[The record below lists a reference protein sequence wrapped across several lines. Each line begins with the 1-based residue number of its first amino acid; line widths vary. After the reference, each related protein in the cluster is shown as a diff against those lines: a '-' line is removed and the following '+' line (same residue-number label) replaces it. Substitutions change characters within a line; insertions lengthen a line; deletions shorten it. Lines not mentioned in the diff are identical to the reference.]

1 MIQTEK
7 FSRAATEKSS
17 QTGTANFLKMTGTH
31 FLTPA
36 EIEKLPN
43 KELHQMA
50 QRFGAQSRK
59 AQKEFAAFLPEINK
73 RKLFLEHKF
82 QTICH
87 YAAVVGGLS
96 KKAVLK
102 VLKVSEKLQDKP
114 LLLALIVEQGWS
126 KLSVISNVATVE
138 TQEFWK
144 EKVES
149 MSKSTL
155 ETFVQEMKRQEAAV
169 QKQLDL
175 QKIESAKGTEVRDG
189 VDGSAWSAERE
200 SGSAERGK
208 DENNSRNATIARIE
222 KQSSIDF
229 GNPEISASGREESA
243 ILGKSPGGLFMNQET
258 GFLENDDGR
267 AESQQRNNMSFKVT
281 TDIEKQMRLFKFKL
295 EKERKQPV
303 DWNEVMQEFLKI
315 AVQAQA
321 HVCAQKVAV
330 QGASE
335 HVCSREESMCA
346 EQKASSANTA
356 KQSAKGAAVQDVKNT
371 VGEMGER
378 ACAKVESK
386 PKKTHAKPTLTK
398 EEIQKSLP
406 QKSTRPIPA
415 HVQRYINQIYREMCG
430 FPGCKQ
436 PANIDH
442 HTRRFKLV
450 PNHDPEFIVS
460 LCKNHERLA
469 HLGLIK
475 NEEFNPKFWGL
486 RLTADEN
493 EPKFQVDQV
502 VNGFRLAPISGQ
514 S

>member
-17 QTGTANFLKMTGTH
+17 QTGTTNFLKITGAH

-43 KELHQMA
+43 KELHQTA

-102 VLKVSEKLQDKP
+102 VLKVNEKLQDKP
-114 LLLALIVEQGWS
+114 LLQALIAEQGWS
-126 KLSVISNVATVE
+126 KLGVISNVATVE

-155 ETFVQEMKRQEAAV
+155 ETFVQEMK
-169 QKQLDL
+169 KQDDL
-175 QKIESAKGTEVRDG
+175 LKAEERDG
-189 VDGSAWSAERE
+189 ADCSE
-200 SGSAERGK
+200 ERG
-208 DENNSRNATIARIE
+208 NAPVAKVG
-222 KQSSIDF
+222 KQFTIDF
-229 GNPEISASGREESA
+229 GNPEISASEREESA

-281 TDIEKQMRLFKFKL
+281 TDIEKQLRLFKFKL
-295 EKERKQPV
+295 EKEKKQPV

-315 AVQAQA
+315 AVQAQE
-321 HVCAQKVAV
+321 HVCAQKVAG
-330 QGASE
+330 QGASK
-335 HVCSREESMCA
+335 HVCA
-346 EQKASSANTA
+346 EQKVPSAHTA
-356 KQSAKGAAVQDVKNT
+356 EPSAKEGAGAIGGVRKISAQKK
-371 VGEMGER
+371 
-378 ACAKVESK
+378 AKKQK
-386 PKKTHAKPTLTK
+386 PSLTK

-406 QKSTRPIPA
+406 EKSTRHIPA
-415 HVQRYINQIYREMCG
+415 RVQRYIKQIYQEMCG
-430 FPGCKQ
+430 FPDCKQ

-493 EPKFQVDQV
+493 EPKFQVDQI
-502 VNGFRLAPISGQ
+502 VNGFRLAPTKS
-514 S
+514 